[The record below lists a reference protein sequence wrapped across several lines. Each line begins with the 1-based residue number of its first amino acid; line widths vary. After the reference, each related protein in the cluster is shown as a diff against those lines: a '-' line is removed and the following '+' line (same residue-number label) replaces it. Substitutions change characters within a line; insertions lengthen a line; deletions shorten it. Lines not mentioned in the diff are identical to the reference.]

1 MIIDFH
7 AHTFPDKIAERTI
20 NLLSKS
26 GNIKPYAS
34 GTLDGLKSAIS
45 KANVDI
51 AVNLPVLTN
60 PLQFDSVFQY
70 AKNINETFKTEKTVI
85 SFAGIHPNVEDI
97 KGKMRKIKEAGF
109 LGIKIHPDYQN
120 TFFDDDA
127 YVEILKSAKDNDLI
141 VVTHAGVDGAY
152 VGEPIKCTPNRVVNV
167 LNKIGGYEKLVLAH
181 CGGNELFE
189 DVFNVLAGK
198 NIYFDTA
205 FILDYI
211 NKETFINILE
221 KHGED
226 KILFATDSPWRD
238 IKKDVE
244 IVKSLDLKK
253 EVEDKI
259 FYKNALRLL
268 KGIELWLTKRCKVWE
283 QSAQ

>member
-7 AHTFPDKIAERTI
+7 THTFPDKIAERTI
-20 NLLSKS
+20 DALSKS
-26 GNIKPYAS
+26 SNIKPYAN
-34 GTLDGLKSAIS
+34 GTIGGLKDAVIN
-45 KANVDI
+45 ANADI
-51 AVNLPVLTN
+51 AVNLPVLTS
-60 PLQFDSVFQY
+60 PLQFDSVLRF
-70 AKNINETFKTEKTVI
+70 AMNINETFKTEKKIV
-85 SFAGIHPNVEDI
+85 SFAGMHSLVEDI
-97 KGKMRKIKEAGF
+97 KGKMRQIKDSGF
-109 LGIKIHPDYQN
+109 LGVKIHPDYQN

-141 VVTHAGVDGAY
+141 VVTHAGLDGAY
-152 VGEPIKCTPNRVVNV
+152 VGEPIKCTPDRVKKV

-181 CGGNELFE
+181 YGGNELFE
-189 DVFNVLAGK
+189 EVASVLAGE

-211 NKETFINILE
+211 DKETFTKILE

-238 IKKDVE
+238 IKRDIE
-244 IVKSLDLKK
+244 IVKNLGLKK

-259 FYKNALRLL
+259 FYKNALKLL
-268 KGIELWLTKRCKVWE
+268 KGIEL
-283 QSAQ
+283 